1 MAPDDVY
8 PRKLRQKELDLLEGV
23 LPADRPGYRQYREII
38 NSMVVIGQ
46 GRRGPGTYLLGAPG
60 DTPDYS
66 VPVSPVIAF
75 GMVETTH
82 ASYAVT
88 VHEFAGAQLDV
99 DIVSGSDEEVPHH
112 FEEKKRW
119 TYSTW
124 LPGLPSPAT
133 GGMVRAVPVDAVLTL
148 AIAPQERRIWIY
160 DRVSG
165 MNLLLPVTN
174 FHNEL
179 MLCKG
184 IRDPKVALDIGQFFI
199 GQAAYTNGDLREAFI
214 RYNAIRPR
222 VKVRTPLPAP
232 APGGFFQ
239 GWKRLFGK
247 EKR

>member
-112 FEEKKRW
+112 
-119 TYSTW
+119 
-124 LPGLPSPAT
+124 
-133 GGMVRAVPVDAVLTL
+133 RAVPVDAVLTL

-214 RYNAIRPR
+214 RYNAIRRR

-239 GWKRLFGK
+239 GLKRLFGK